1 MIKSSIH
8 ILTTFLYSSFF
19 SHQASSKR
27 PARLGKHQSKT
38 SFEKFCDRVAPYVL
52 LFALVT
58 LMILLLVILV
68 KYGHSITG
76 TEANNYEHLTQIT
89 TGR

>member
-1 MIKSSIH
+1 MIKIIH

-27 PARLGKHQSKT
+27 PARLDKKETRISWFE
-38 SFEKFCDRVAPYVL
+38 SFCERVAPYVL
-52 LFALVT
+52 FIALVIIG
-58 LMILLLVILV
+58 ILILVILV